1 MPTTPTSERYSSLSI
16 ALHWLMLLLII
27 AVYTATE
34 LREFYPKGSVE
45 RDALKAWHY
54 TLGLTVFALVWVRIV
69 ARLLGPTPPIVP
81 EPPAM
86 QALVS
91 KVVHLAL
98 YALMIF
104 MPIGGML
111 ILSGE
116 AKAIPFWGFEIPP
129 LIGENKELAET
140 VEEIHETF
148 GNIGMFLIALHAVG
162 AIYHHRVV
170 KDNTVRRMMPGK
182 S

>member
-27 AVYTATE
+27 GVYTATE

-69 ARLLGPTPPIVP
+69 ARLMGPTPPIVP
-81 EPPAM
+81 EPPAA
-86 QALVS
+86 QALLA
-91 KVVHLAL
+91 KIIHLAL

-116 AKAIPFWGFEIPP
+116 AKAIPFWGFQIPP

-140 VEEIHETF
+140 IEEIHETF
-148 GNIGMFLIALHAVG
+148 GNIGYALIALHALG
-162 AIYHHRVV
+162 AIYHHHMV
-170 KDNTVRRMMPGK
+170 KDNTMRRMMPGR